1 MKPLFTGLAIAASL
15 VVAAGLPGYAEDA
28 TASKIP
34 PTPTATQTG
43 APPASLPRPSLT
55 PKTAE
60 PASLPDVAGPAPNG
74 NRRSA
79 GRYLHLPS
87 SYRVLETV
95 LDPLAAFPSASHPL
109 APDILSVQFPTPA
122 PLTGCGLSRMSLIFV
137 ASTTWVRGF

>member
-28 TASKIP
+28 TASKTT

-79 GRYLHLPS
+79 GRYLHLRFGHHRIAYWKPFS
-87 SYRVLETV
+87 IHWPHFHRHRIHWRRIS
-95 LDPLAAFPSASHPL
+95 
-109 APDILSVQFPTPA
+109 
-122 PLTGCGLSRMSLIFV
+122 
-137 ASTTWVRGF
+137 